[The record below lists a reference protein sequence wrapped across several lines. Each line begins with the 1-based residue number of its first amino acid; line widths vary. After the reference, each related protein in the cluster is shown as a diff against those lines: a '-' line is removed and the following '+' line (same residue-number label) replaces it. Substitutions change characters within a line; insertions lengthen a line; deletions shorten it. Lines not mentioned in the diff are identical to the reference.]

1 MLDFREILICI
12 FILIIFKLGDYIY
25 KKFIVMRI
33 FISYKKI
40 GVWFEE
46 INKSFFLFFL
56 NCKIVDKCDIVWGE
70 CLSSSD

>member
-33 FISYKKI
+33 FISYKII

-46 INKSFFLFFL
+46 IN
-56 NCKIVDKCDIVWGE
+56 
-70 CLSSSD
+70 